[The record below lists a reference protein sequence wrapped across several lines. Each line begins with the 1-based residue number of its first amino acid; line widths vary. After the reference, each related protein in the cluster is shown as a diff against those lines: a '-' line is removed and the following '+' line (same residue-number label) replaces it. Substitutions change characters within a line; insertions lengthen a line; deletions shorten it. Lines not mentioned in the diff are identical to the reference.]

1 MRGNAV
7 VDLVDDKLDVEADV
21 AFGDRAVA
29 DFVLDKEEEVVL
41 LLLVLFVLFARR
53 GVESA
58 DLGVLDLGV
67 LDLGVPDL
75 GVAGCDLERWPK
87 HEEVRK
93 MVRGLKVEEL
103 FGVILNQG

>member
-67 LDLGVPDL
+67 PDL